1 MVSTLLW
8 RGTPA
13 VITYDPGK
21 RMELYRFTFPQAND
35 QPTVLKAEEELY
47 KMGQVVSHVLLA
59 TLKAS

>member
-1 MVSTLLW
+1 
-8 RGTPA
+8 
-13 VITYDPGK
+13 
-21 RMELYRFTFPQAND
+21 MELYRFTFPQAND